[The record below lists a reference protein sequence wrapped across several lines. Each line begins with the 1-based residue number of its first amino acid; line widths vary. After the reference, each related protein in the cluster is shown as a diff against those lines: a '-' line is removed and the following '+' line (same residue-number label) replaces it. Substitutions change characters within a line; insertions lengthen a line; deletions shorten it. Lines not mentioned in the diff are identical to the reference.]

1 MCNFHNLFT
10 LHFTT
15 ETLNELRRCCQNFMQ
30 GWQPQ
35 SHALPDVPDAE
46 DSAPKIKANCVQS
59 LMIRQPV
66 RVFVQILQLHL
77 TIYISHLLISYH
89 HFSIYIIYG
98 TYHFSVPCL
107 ALPCTDQGVAAVN
120 GHKEV
125 QSKVQHGFVG
135 FNNDADEWH
144 GQSPQTKDESR

>member
-1 MCNFHNLFT
+1 MCNFHNLFA

-15 ETLNELRRCCQNFMQ
+15 ETLNELRRRCQNFMQ

-77 TIYISHLLISYH
+77 AIYISHLLISYH
-89 HFSIYIIYG
+89 HFSIFYTYIIIYIHI
-98 TYHFSVPCL
+98 YHLWNLSL
-107 ALPCTDQGVAAVN
+107 LSALPCPAL
-120 GHKEV
+120 H
-125 QSKVQHGFVG
+125 
-135 FNNDADEWH
+135 
-144 GQSPQTKDESR
+144 